1 MTQLYLFD
9 EQPEKPKRTGT
20 IPPVEKFQG
29 ALLLSAIGDALGWPT
44 EFLKTPNGHRL
55 PFELPVRSFVGWH
68 KLVGGKWWGYDQYI
82 EPGTYSDDTQL
93 ALAIARSITDEGEF
107 DTERFAYEE
116 LPLWLQYEQG
126 GGRSVKTAAHKL
138 IGKNANWLNNFY
150 RQDKLDY
157 REAGA
162 NGAAM
167 RNLPIALADVTDEPK
182 IITDSFLNAIITHG
196 HPRAILGTIVFALAI
211 NYALTRQVIT
221 VEDMQQ
227 YLHDHMSRI
236 GKIVDTDDRVGSWI
250 YHWNRAARGE
260 KKPFR
265 QVFLATYNE
274 CLGFLKNIQPH
285 LKSDDAAYYTVVG
298 ALNPETKG
306 SGLSTVCSA
315 IYLFLKYLT
324 EPVKALTVAANIYG
338 SDTDTISVFLGALL
352 GAYHGLSVIPKQW
365 REQVQ
370 DQDYIVETA
379 TRLHSIAAHE
389 PQNYKLLQKLSER
402 RDAYFRILAWEI
414 GLHDMFWDAL
424 GEGGIVVHPTLGQ
437 GIIAEKIERPIK
449 REGYTVKL
457 IHIQFDSGQ
466 TCMFHSRVRNNEQVS
481 ESLTQDLIT
490 ALQDD
495 GHIK

>member
-9 EQPEKPKRTGT
+9 EQPEKPKRTGA

-44 EFLKTPNGHRL
+44 EFLKAPNGHRL
-55 PFELPVRSFVGWH
+55 PFKLPIHDFVGWH

-82 EPGTYSDDTQL
+82 EPGMYSDDTQL
-93 ALAIARSITDEGEF
+93 ALAIARSITDKGEF

-126 GGRSVKTAAHKL
+126 GGRSVKTAARKL
-138 IGKNANWLNNFY
+138 VGKNASWLNNFY

-167 RNLPIALADVTDEPK
+167 RNLPIALSNVANEPK
-182 IITDSFLNAIITHG
+182 MIIDSFLNTIVTHG
-196 HPRAILGTIVFALAI
+196 HPRAILGTIVFALAV
-211 NYALTRQVIT
+211 NYALTRQQIT

-227 YLHDHMSRI
+227 YLHDQLSHI
-236 GKIVDTDDRVGSWI
+236 GKIIATDDRIGSWI
-250 YHWNRAARGE
+250 YQWNKSTQGT
-260 KKPFR
+260 KTPFK
-265 QVFLATYNE
+265 QVFRNTYHE
-274 CLGFLKNIQPH
+274 LLGFLKAIQSH
-285 LKSDDAAYYTVVG
+285 FSNDDMAYYAFVG

-306 SGLSTVCSA
+306 SGLSTVCCA
-315 IYLFLKYLT
+315 LYLFLKYLT
-324 EPVKALTVAANIYG
+324 EPVKALTVAANMYG
-338 SDTDTISVFLGALL
+338 SDTDTIAVFLGALL
-352 GAYHGLSVIPKQW
+352 GAYHGLSAIPKQW
-365 REQVQ
+365 QEQVQ
-370 DQDYIVETA
+370 DHDYIIETA

-389 PQNYKLLQKLSER
+389 QQNFKLFQKLSNR
-402 RDAYFRILAWEI
+402 RDAYFRMLAWEI
-414 GLHDMFWDAL
+414 GLHEMFWDAL
-424 GEGGIVVHPTLGQ
+424 GKGGVIVHPTLGR
-437 GIIAEKIERPIK
+437 GTIVEKIEQPIK

-466 TCMFHSRVRNNEQVS
+466 TCVFHSRVHNNEQVS
-481 ESLTQDLIT
+481 ESLTQELVA

-495 GHIK
+495 EVK